1 MMENLKLYAGAF
13 QRAFRLLKS
22 NDPLILCSST
32 AFFATF
38 SLSPILILLVNLFSL
53 YFKSEKIGYQMFQAI
68 GSTFGVET
76 AKDIEVIV
84 GNFMEL
90 ESNWLITV
98 AGSIFFLFVA
108 TTLLK
113 VVKKSIH
120 KLWRIRKKPKMHWG
134 YAGQER
140 GKAILVIFYSG
151 ILLLLSILVDTGL
164 AVSLD
169 YLSSAWPGVA
179 IALIR
184 FLNIVFSIVVVTIW
198 FAIIFKML
206 PEANVRWEVAFAGG
220 FVTGVFFN
228 IGQFILSKVL
238 IHARLASIFGATTSL
253 AMILLFIF
261 YCSFILYYGAAFTH
275 EYAIAT
281 DQRIVTSKYSN
292 LYEEKL
298 IESLDN
304 H

>member
-1 MMENLKLYAGAF
+1 
-13 QRAFRLLKS
+13 
-22 NDPLILCSST
+22 
-32 AFFATF
+32 
-38 SLSPILILLVNLFSL
+38 
-53 YFKSEKIGYQMFQAI
+53 
-68 GSTFGVET
+68 
-76 AKDIEVIV
+76 
-84 GNFMEL
+84 
-90 ESNWLITV
+90 
-98 AGSIFFLFVA
+98 
-108 TTLLK
+108 
-113 VVKKSIH
+113 
-120 KLWRIRKKPKMHWG
+120 
-134 YAGQER
+134 
-140 GKAILVIFYSG
+140 
-151 ILLLLSILVDTGL
+151 LVDTGL

-206 PEANVRWEVAFAGG
+206 PEATVRWEVAFAGG

-253 AMILLFIF
+253 AMVLLFIF

-275 EYAIAT
+275 EYAIVT

-298 IESLDN
+298 IESLDKQ
-304 H
+304 